1 MKNFTRHKKLGEH
14 YLRYL
19 LSYMTVLLIPLIIL
33 TFFYSSRFMKK
44 FYEEIYETVDLELVQ
59 ISTQMENELDTM
71 QSISNQLTL
80 TSTIDQAVKAVTP
93 LDLDPVIASLSSFT
107 SSNSFIQDIILIPDN
122 NDYIATSTTT
132 CQKDYFFDR
141 IFHTPAMDSAELQ
154 DLLQN
159 SSIPLCIPQLQLT
172 HLAISSTPKSTVLFS
187 YPLFTDYQRREGTV
201 LFYVNSDSIQQLLS
215 QKLRTYQAQIYLIDS
230 SGTIVTTFGSQ
241 DAMRPFFENLAGQP
255 AFPSGSAIIEQEKYI
270 IRAYQSDISHW
281 TYAAFIPDKQ
291 TTFSQ
296 VSDIMREF
304 MLAIVIILL
313 IASFTIFLLQRVNYA
328 PMRRLR
334 DKAKEISPTGTST
347 DELATISNA
356 LDYLSE
362 QNSSLSSKL
371 EGSLTAVKNERLYR
385 LLGGDYATKE
395 DFNLDCSEL
404 DLSLENNFFHV
415 SILMLHTDI
424 SDIDAM
430 AQEVKKQLGVS
441 YVYYYLH
448 YLHPSQIVLLLNLP
462 KDNIRTH
469 QLYQSLQSWLLKN
482 HGILSTI
489 GTGSIVDSTERIAQS
504 YMEAASA
511 LDYRFVKGNGTL
523 IEFREVL
530 DPRQATMVYPHQEFE
545 ILRNALSSRSEQ
557 NIRSAIQNIIQFMDQ
572 GQIPLYLARSICF
585 DLIHL
590 VNEHSQGPK
599 QVQSGSPLEL
609 SGMETALEIIQMLRT
624 WSEQLSGF
632 SGSSVKQAELNDILN
647 YLNANCLG
655 CDFSVYEAALHF
667 EMTLPAFSKY
677 FKDSY
682 GQNVMDY
689 TIHRRMEKAKDLL
702 KNTELPLKD
711 IAEQVGYYNL
721 SSFTRRFKLSQGV
734 TPGEYRKMSAT
745 SIKTN

>member
-1 MKNFTRHKKLGEH
+1 MRNFTRHKKLGEH

-80 TSTIDQAVKAVTP
+80 TSTIDHAVKAATP
-93 LDLDPVIASLSSFT
+93 LELDPVIASLSSFT

-132 CQKDYFFDR
+132 CRKEYFFDR
-141 IFHTPAMDSAELQ
+141 IFQTSALDSAGLQ
-154 DLLQN
+154 DLLQ
-159 SSIPLCIPQLQLT
+159 SSFLPLCIPQLELT
-172 HLAISSTPKSTVLFS
+172 HLAISSTPESAVLFS
-187 YPLFTDYQRREGTV
+187 YPLFTDYQKREGTV
-201 LFYVNSDSIQQLLS
+201 LFYVKSDSIQQLLS
-215 QKLRTYQAQIYLIDS
+215 QKLRTYQAQIYMINPS
-230 SGTIVTTFGSQ
+230 QTIVTTFGHQ
-241 DAMRPFFENLAGQP
+241 DTMRPFLENLAGQP
-255 AFPSGSAIIEQEKYI
+255 VLSSGSAVINQEKYVV
-270 IRAYQSDISHW
+270 RAYQSDSSNW
-281 TYAAFIPDKQ
+281 TYVAFIPDKQ

-296 VSDIMREF
+296 VSDIIREF

-328 PMRRLR
+328 PVRRLR
-334 DKAKEISPTGTST
+334 DKAKEISPADTST
-347 DELATISNA
+347 DELAAISNA

-404 DLSLENNFFHV
+404 DLSLEHSFFHV
-415 SILMLHTDI
+415 GILMLHTDVP
-424 SDIDAM
+424 DIDAM
-430 AQEVKKQLGVS
+430 AQEVKKQLGIS

-462 KDNIRTH
+462 KSTSRVN
-469 QLYQSLQSWLLKN
+469 QLYQNLQSWFLKK
-482 HGILSTI
+482 HGILSTA
-489 GTGSIVDSTERIAQS
+489 GLGSIVDSTERIAQS

-530 DPRQATMVYPHQEFE
+530 GPGQVNVVYPHQEFE
-545 ILRNALSSRSEQ
+545 ILRNALSSRNEQ

-590 VNEHSQGPK
+590 VNEHSRGPK
-599 QVQSGSPLEL
+599 QTQSGSPLEL
-609 SGMETALEIIQMLRT
+609 SGMETAREIIQMLRS
-624 WSEQLSGF
+624 WSEQLPGF
-632 SGSSVKQAELNDILN
+632 TGSAVKQANLEDILQ
-647 YLNANCLG
+647 YLDEHCLG

-667 EMTLPAFSKY
+667 DMTLPAFSKH

-689 TIHRRMEKAKDLL
+689 TIHRRMENAKDLL
-702 KNTELPLKD
+702 AHTDLPLKD

-721 SSFTRRFKLSQGV
+721 SSFTRRFKLNQGV
-734 TPGEYRKMSAT
+734 TPGEYRKIST
-745 SIKTN
+745 SVL

>member
-132 CQKDYFFDR
+132 CRKDYFFDR

-241 DAMRPFFENLAGQP
+241 DAMRPFLENLAGQP

-281 TYAAFIPDKQ
+281 TYAAFIPDRQ

-362 QNSSLSSKL
+362 QNSSLSSRL

-734 TPGEYRKMSAT
+734 TPGEYRKMSAA